1 MPPLPVAVASSSA
14 GWGTLAAE
22 LVLVFLAAW
31 AGGTSVALLRLGH
44 RRMQVLLS
52 FTGGILLGV
61 AFLHLMPHAIAAR
74 GGAVDEVVPWM
85 LAGFFLMF
93 LLERAFRGHAHHAV
107 DPDHGP
113 AHGCDHSGGHHH
125 APSHPDSPVSAS
137 WGWCGALAGLAV
149 HSLADGAALA
159 ASAESGTG
167 SAGIFAGV
175 TTFLAI
181 LLHKPID
188 AALIAALMLGA
199 GTSPSLRRWVN
210 LAHAALVP
218 LGAAAFVLLADIS
231 GDARSDLLGTALAV
245 SAGAFVCIAAADL
258 LPEVEFH
265 SHDRVLLSATLALG
279 ITLAAGI
286 SRLERQFRSAARAA
300 AGSVT
305 TEEAPPPPPRAPA
318 PDGSPA
324 PPPAPPR

>member
-1 MPPLPVAVASSSA
+1 MPPPPVAVAWSSA
-14 GWGTLAAE
+14 GWGMLAAE

-31 AGGTSVALLRLGH
+31 AGGTSVAILRLGH

-74 GGAVDEVVPWM
+74 AGAVDEVVPWM

-125 APSHPDSPVSAS
+125 AHAGAPASAG

-159 ASAESGTG
+159 ASAESGSG
-167 SAGIFAGV
+167 SAGILAGF

-188 AALIAALMLGA
+188 AALIAALMLNS
-199 GTSPSLRRWVN
+199 GTTPSLRRWVN
-210 LAHAALVP
+210 LVHAALVP
-218 LGAAAFVLLADIS
+218 LGAAAFVLLAGIA
-231 GDARSDLLGTALAV
+231 GDARSELLGTALAV

-286 SRLERQFRSAARAA
+286 SRVERHFRSVARAA
-300 AGSVT
+300 AGAVT
-305 TEEAPPPPPRAPA
+305 SGETPPPPPRAPA